1 MKVMECCIGCL
12 KGLAEK
18 TVKLSGGDN
27 VVLSDCYRTIEELWG
42 KGYTPT
48 GISNRLLKHIRNT
61 TGVADPYTPLKIKEF
76 EEAKKAIAVLRD
88 GFPCSLEGV
97 VKLSALGNSLD
108 FFTGD
113 GCGFDAEGL
122 TFCGDIDKIEEEIYI
137 KSENVLILGDNIG
150 DFVFDIPLIEFLES
164 KEKRVYY
171 AVKGHPVLNDLSM
184 PDAIRFGFVKMF
196 DNIIST
202 GAAEVGTR
210 REEMKGKARQLWEED
225 AVVIAKGMAN
235 YETISEHP
243 GERPVMHIM
252 KVKCPAASEAVQH
265 EIGTYVALFNA

>member
-1 MKVMECCIGCL
+1 MKAMECCIGCL

-27 VVLSDCYRTIEELWG
+27 VVLSDCYRTIEELSD
-42 KGYTPT
+42 KGCVPT
-48 GISNRLLKHIRNT
+48 VISNRLLRYIRDT
-61 TGVADPYTPLKIKEF
+61 TGVNDPYAPLKMKEF
-76 EEAKKAIAVLRD
+76 EEAKKAIALLKDRLP
-88 GFPCSLEGV
+88 GSLEGV

-108 FFTGD
+108 FFIGD
-113 GCGFDAEGL
+113 GYGFDAEGL
-122 TFCGDIDKIEEEIYI
+122 TFYGDIDKIEEEIYI
-137 KSENVLILGDNIG
+137 RSKDVLILGDNIG

-164 KEKRVYY
+164 REKRVYY

-202 GAAEVGTR
+202 GIAEVGMR

-235 YETISEHP
+235 YETISERP
-243 GERPVMHIM
+243 AERPVIHIM
-252 KVKCPAASEAVQH
+252 KVKCPAVSKAAQR